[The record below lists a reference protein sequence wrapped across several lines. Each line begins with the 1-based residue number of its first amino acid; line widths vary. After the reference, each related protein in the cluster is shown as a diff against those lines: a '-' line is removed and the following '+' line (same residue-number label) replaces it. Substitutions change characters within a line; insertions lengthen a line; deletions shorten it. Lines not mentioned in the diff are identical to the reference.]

1 MPPIPDPPV
10 SHEAAFIAAQFAET
24 DGLSQTPNRFSREMG
39 GVCHWIEV
47 VVFAEHVSRC
57 LFLVLWTIPVK
68 KGRKDEGARPLM
80 NHLFLVIR
88 DS

>member
-1 MPPIPDPPV
+1 MKLTLV
-10 SHEAAFIAAQFAET
+10 QFAET
-24 DGLSQTPNRFSREMG
+24 DGLSQTPNRFSEMG

-47 VVFAEHVSRC
+47 LVFAEHVSRC

-68 KGRKDEGARPLM
+68 KGRKDEGAHLLM
-80 NHLFLVIR
+80 KDLFLVIR